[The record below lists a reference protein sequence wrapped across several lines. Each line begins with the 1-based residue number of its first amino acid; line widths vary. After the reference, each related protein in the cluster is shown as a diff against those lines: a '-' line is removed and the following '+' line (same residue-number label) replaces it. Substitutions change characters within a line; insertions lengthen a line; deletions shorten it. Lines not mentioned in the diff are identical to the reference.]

1 MTETRTVSTVYGLGG
16 YDPTKPNDNIIEEI
30 TAEISDEQLAE
41 EAERKAMEKA
51 KEMIDSI
58 SNMADAKVFLKK
70 LCLRLFKN
78 GALP

>member
-1 MTETRTVSTVYGLGG
+1 MPETRVVSTVYGLGG
-16 YDPTKPNDNIIEEI
+16 YDPTKPNNNIVEEV
-30 TAEISDEQLAE
+30 TAEISDGELAD

-51 KEMIDSI
+51 NDMINSI
-58 SNMADAKVFLKK
+58 SNLADAKVFLKK